1 MEKVILAF
9 GPNFFAKD
17 QIIFIVHFLNNFTDK
32 NTIKNIAYGYN
43 IKVVKFYPMRVLK
56 IR

>member
-17 QIIFIVHFLNNFTDK
+17 HIIFIVHFLNNFTDK
-32 NTIKNIAYGYN
+32 KHNKKT
-43 IKVVKFYPMRVLK
+43 
-56 IR
+56 